1 VAVKVR
7 TAADVVRNAVA
18 LMFSTVASAAFGMLF
33 WVAGA
38 RLYNVEDLGRASA
51 AVSAITL
58 LGGLAQLSLNSVFIR
73 FLPTAGEATGRFI
86 GLSYGASASTAV
98 ILAVG
103 FFVFGLGEDFLPP
116 GPVALG
122 AFCIAVVC
130 STFSGLQDSV
140 LTALRRTAWVPVEN
154 IAIAVGKLALLPVF
168 VGGAIV
174 APLLIAWG
182 LPIVVAVVVLSAVIF
197 LRLAPTQAR
206 RMRGR
211 QALPN
216 RGELLAFMSAQ
227 NLNGILGNLSMFLPP
242 LLVTMVLGPEQ
253 TGLFY
258 VPWLI
263 GTALFALSWNILVS
277 LVVEASTDPSQ
288 IRSQLRHAFRLLVL
302 VTVGG
307 GAVLVLG
314 APLILGVLGSQY
326 AEGGADSLRLIGLGL
341 PFAVISTLFAA
352 TGFMAKKTWP
362 IFFSQLAST
371 VIFLGGAYFAL
382 HWFGIVGA
390 AGAFLASEIVVGLA
404 LAPATVRRLRELVRS
419 SEEKLAEEV
428 AAGEKVLAR
437 GVAPVP
443 ARGVVTVPRLSP
455 GYDTGPMQVL
465 FLPAAVVDWERLGQI
480 ETVLMQRLVSPDDDP
495 VSGTDERWQTD
506 LTLPMQRIS
515 PDDVTIRLPSSP
527 HGRGDS
533 PGGRHHRTEPEPH
546 LDPQSDPRL
555 DPRLDPRSG
564 PSTAADGEPP
574 SGPRHGAREGSS

>member
-1 VAVKVR
+1 MAVKVR

-38 RLYNVEDLGRASA
+38 RLYDVEDLGRASA

-86 GLSYGASASTAV
+86 GLSYGASGSTAV

-140 LTALRRTAWVPVEN
+140 LTALRRTTWVPVEN
-154 IAIAVGKLALLPVF
+154 IAIAIGKLALLPVF
-168 VGGAIV
+168 VGAAIV

-227 NLNGILGNLSMFLPP
+227 NLNGILGNLSMYLPP
-242 LLVTMVLGPEQ
+242 LLVTMVLGPGE

-307 GAVLVLG
+307 GAVLVFG
-314 APLILGVLGSQY
+314 APLILRVLGSQY

-404 LAPATVRRLRELVRS
+404 LAPVTVRRLRELVRS

-465 FLPAAVVDWERLGQI
+465 FLPAAVVDWERL
-480 ETVLMQRLVSPDDDP
+480 
-495 VSGTDERWQTD
+495 
-506 LTLPMQRIS
+506 
-515 PDDVTIRLPSSP
+515 
-527 HGRGDS
+527 
-533 PGGRHHRTEPEPH
+533 
-546 LDPQSDPRL
+546 
-555 DPRLDPRSG
+555 
-564 PSTAADGEPP
+564 
-574 SGPRHGAREGSS
+574 